1 MKNILVV
8 NYSQSGQLNEII
20 DQFLKPFDPETVER
34 LEIFPA
40 KPFVFPWTSD
50 EFFDKMPQCVQEDV
64 IELRPLHF
72 GAEKYDL
79 IVLGYQPWFLS
90 PSLPVTSL
98 LKNEAFKRVASGGTP
113 IVTVIGGR
121 NMWLNSQESIKKLI
135 AEAGGKLVGNI
146 PLMDRVSNLVSA
158 VTILHWMLTGRKDK
172 KWGIFPKPGVSDEDI
187 RSASRFGAI
196 VKQAYD
202 NRNYAGLQKEIMATG
217 LITIP
222 TDILFIEGRA
232 KKLFRIWA
240 NLIKTKGT
248 TPEKRKRLVG
258 FFKYYLLV
266 ALFMVAPV
274 LVTAYRLLIAPLTA
288 NAIKKKQEYFC
299 GVETKS

>member
-20 DQFLKPFDPETVER
+20 DQFLIPFQPETVER

-40 KPFVFPWTSD
+40 KPFEFPWTSD
-50 EFFDKMPQCVQEDV
+50 EFFDKMPECVQEEP
-64 IELRPLHF
+64 IELRPLYF
-72 GAEKYDL
+72 GSERYDL

-90 PSLPVTSL
+90 PSLPTTAL
-98 LKNEAFKRVASGGTP
+98 LHNPGFKSRVMDTP

-135 AEAGGKLVGNI
+135 ADAGGKLVGNI

-158 VTILHWMLTGRKDK
+158 VTILHWMLTGRKDR
-172 KWGIFPKPGVSDEDI
+172 KWGIFPKPGVSDQDI
-187 RSASRFGAI
+187 ESASRFGAI
-196 VKQAYD
+196 VKKAYEQRQYE
-202 NRNYAGLQKEIMATG
+202 NLQREIMATG
-217 LITIP
+217 LINIP

-240 NLIKTKGT
+240 KLIKTKGT

-274 LVTAYRLLIAPLTA
+274 LVTAYRLLIAPFAA
-288 NAIKKKQEYFC
+288 NAIKKKKEYFC

>member
-8 NYSQSGQLNEII
+8 NYSQSGLLNEII
-20 DQFLKPFDPETVER
+20 SQFLIPFEPETVER

-50 EFFDKMPQCVQEDV
+50 EFFDKMPECVQEDP
-64 IELRPLHF
+64 IPLQPLHF
-72 GAEKYDL
+72 GAGRYDL
-79 IVLGYQPWFLS
+79 IVIGYQPWFLS

-98 LKNEAFKRVASGGTP
+98 LKSPEFKARLRDTP
-113 IVTVIGGR
+113 VVTVIGGR

-135 AEAGGKLVGNI
+135 ADAGGKLVGNI

-158 VTILHWMLTGRKDK
+158 VTILHWMLTGRKDR
-172 KWGIFPKPGVSDEDI
+172 KWGIFPKPGVSDQDI
-187 RSASRFGAI
+187 ASASRFGAI
-196 VKQAYD
+196 VKDAHQSGQYS
-202 NRNYAGLQKEIMATG
+202 GLQKQIMATG
-217 LITIP
+217 LINIP

-274 LVTAYRLLIAPLTA
+274 VVTLYRLLIAPFAA
-288 NAIKKKQEYFC
+288 NAIKKKKEYFC

>member
-8 NYSQSGQLNEII
+8 NYSQSGQLNQII
-20 DQFLKPFDPETVER
+20 DQFLTPFDAERVER

-50 EFFDKMPQCVQEDV
+50 EFFDKMPECVHEEP
-64 IELRPLHF
+64 IELQPLHF
-72 GAEKYDL
+72 GAGRYEL
-79 IVLGYQPWFLS
+79 IVIGYQPWFLS
-90 PSLPVTSL
+90 PSLPITAL
-98 LKNEAFKRVASGGTP
+98 LHSPVFKARVKDTP

-121 NMWLNSQESIKKLI
+121 NMWLNSQESVKKLI
-135 AEAGGKLVGNI
+135 ADAGGKLVGNI

-158 VTILHWMLTGRKDK
+158 VTILHWMLTGRKDR
-172 KWGIFPKPGVSDEDI
+172 KWGIFPKPGVSEQDI
-187 RSASRFGAI
+187 QSASLFGAI
-196 VKQAYD
+196 VKKAYD
-202 NRNYAGLQKEIMATG
+202 SGQYAGLQREIMATG
-217 LITIP
+217 LINIP
-222 TDILFIEGRA
+222 TDILFIEARA

-240 NLIKTKGT
+240 KLIKTKGT

-274 LVTAYRLLIAPLTA
+274 LVTVYRVLIAPFAA
-288 NAIKKKQEYFC
+288 NAIKKKKEYFC

>member
-20 DQFLKPFDPETVER
+20 DQFLIPFQPETVER

-50 EFFDKMPQCVQEDV
+50 EFFDKMPECVQEEP
-64 IELRPLHF
+64 IELRPLYF
-72 GAEKYDL
+72 GSERYDL

-90 PSLPVTSL
+90 PSLPTTAL
-98 LKNEAFKRVASGGTP
+98 LHNPGFKSRVMDTP

-135 AEAGGKLVGNI
+135 ADAGGKLVGNI

-158 VTILHWMLTGRKDK
+158 VTILHWMLTGRKDR
-172 KWGIFPKPGVSDEDI
+172 KWGIFPKPGVSDQDI
-187 RSASRFGAI
+187 ESASRFGAI
-196 VKQAYD
+196 VKKAYEQRQYE
-202 NRNYAGLQKEIMATG
+202 NLQREIMATG
-217 LITIP
+217 LINIP

-240 NLIKTKGT
+240 KLIKTKGT

-274 LVTAYRLLIAPLTA
+274 LVTAYRLLIAPFAA
-288 NAIKKKQEYFC
+288 NAIKKKKEYFC

>member
-8 NYSQSGQLNEII
+8 NYSQSGQLNQII
-20 DQFLKPFDPETVER
+20 DQFLTPFDAERVER

-50 EFFDKMPQCVQEDV
+50 EFFDKMPECVHEEP
-64 IELRPLHF
+64 IELQPLHF
-72 GAEKYDL
+72 GAGRYEL
-79 IVLGYQPWFLS
+79 IVIGYQPWFLS
-90 PSLPVTSL
+90 PSLPITAL
-98 LKNEAFKRVASGGTP
+98 LHSPVFKARVKDTP

-121 NMWLNSQESIKKLI
+121 NMWLNSQESVKKLI
-135 AEAGGKLVGNI
+135 ADAGGKLVGNI

-158 VTILHWMLTGRKDK
+158 VTILHWMLTGRKDR
-172 KWGIFPKPGVSDEDI
+172 KWGIFPKPGVSEQDI
-187 RSASRFGAI
+187 QSASRFGAI
-196 VKQAYD
+196 VKKAYD
-202 NRNYAGLQKEIMATG
+202 SGQYAGLQREIMATG
-217 LITIP
+217 LINIP
-222 TDILFIEGRA
+222 TDILFIEARA

-240 NLIKTKGT
+240 KLIKTKGT

-274 LVTAYRLLIAPLTA
+274 LVTVYRVLIAPFAA
-288 NAIKKKQEYFC
+288 NAIKKKKEYFC

>member
-20 DQFLKPFDPETVER
+20 EQFLKPFEPETVER

-50 EFFDKMPQCVQEDV
+50 EFFDKMPECVQEDP
-64 IELRPLHF
+64 IELQPLHF
-72 GAEKYDL
+72 GADRYDL

-90 PSLPVTSL
+90 PSLPITAL
-98 LKNEAFKRVASGGTP
+98 LKNPGFKARVKETP

-135 AEAGGKLVGNI
+135 ADAGGKLVGNI

-158 VTILHWMLTGRKDK
+158 VTILHWMLTGRKDR

-187 RSASRFGAI
+187 QSASRFGAI
-196 VKQAYD
+196 VKKAYD
-202 NRNYAGLQKEIMATG
+202 NREYAGLQKEIMATG
-217 LITIP
+217 LINIP

-288 NAIKKKQEYFC
+288 NTIKKKKEYFC

>member
-20 DQFLKPFDPETVER
+20 DQFLQPFEPETVER

-40 KPFVFPWTSD
+40 SPFVFPWTSD
-50 EFFDKMPQCVQEDV
+50 EFFDKMPECVQEDV
-64 IELRPLHF
+64 IELQPLHF
-72 GAEKYDL
+72 GAERYDL

-90 PSLPVTSL
+90 PSLPITAL
-98 LKNEAFKRVASGGTP
+98 LHSPGFKARVRDTP

-121 NMWLNSQESIKKLI
+121 NMWLNSQESIKKRI
-135 AEAGGKLVGNI
+135 ADAGGKLVGNI

-158 VTILHWMLTGRKDK
+158 VTILHWMLTGRKDR
-172 KWGIFPKPGVSDEDI
+172 KWGIFPKPGISDQDI

-196 VKQAYD
+196 VRKSFDSGQ
-202 NRNYAGLQKEIMATG
+202 YADLQKEIMATG
-217 LITIP
+217 LIEIP

-274 LVTAYRLLIAPLTA
+274 LVTTYRLLIAPFAA
-288 NAIKKKQEYFC
+288 NAIKKKKEYFC
-299 GVETKS
+299 GVETK

>member
-20 DQFLKPFDPETVER
+20 SQFLIPFEPETVER

-40 KPFVFPWTSD
+40 KPFVFPWTSG
-50 EFFDKMPQCVQEDV
+50 EFFDKMPECVQEDP
-64 IELRPLHF
+64 IPLRPLHF
-72 GAEKYDL
+72 GAGRYDL
-79 IVLGYQPWFLS
+79 IVIGYQPWFLS

-98 LKNEAFKRVASGGTP
+98 LKSPEFKARLRDTP
-113 IVTVIGGR
+113 VVTVIGGR

-135 AEAGGKLVGNI
+135 ADAGGKLVGNI

-158 VTILHWMLTGRKDK
+158 VTILHWMLTGRKDR
-172 KWGIFPKPGVSDEDI
+172 KWGIFPKPGVSDQDI
-187 RSASRFGAI
+187 ASASRFGAI
-196 VKQAYD
+196 VKDAHQSGQYS
-202 NRNYAGLQKEIMATG
+202 GLQKQIMATG
-217 LITIP
+217 LINIP

-274 LVTAYRLLIAPLTA
+274 VVTLYRLLIAPFAA
-288 NAIKKKQEYFC
+288 NAIKKKKEYFC

>member
-50 EFFDKMPQCVQEDV
+50 EFFDKMPECVQEDP
-64 IELRPLHF
+64 IELQPLHF
-72 GAEKYDL
+72 GAEQYDL

-98 LKNEAFKRVASGGTP
+98 LKNEAFKRVVSGGTP

-187 RSASRFGAI
+187 QSASRFGAI

-274 LVTAYRLLIAPLTA
+274 LVTAYRLLIAPFA
-288 NAIKKKQEYFC
+288 VNAIKKKKEYFC

>member
-20 DQFLKPFDPETVER
+20 DQFLQPFAPETIER

-40 KPFVFPWTSD
+40 KPFVFPWTTD
-50 EFFDKMPQCVQEDV
+50 EFFDKMPECVQEDP
-64 IELRPLHF
+64 IELQPLHF

-90 PSLPVTSL
+90 PSLPVTSF
-98 LKNEAFKRVASGGTP
+98 LKSQAFKRLAGGGTP

-135 AEAGGKLVGNI
+135 ADAGGRLVGNI

-158 VTILHWMLTGRKDK
+158 VTILHWMLTGRKDR

-196 VKQAYD
+196 VKRAFD
-202 NRNYAGLQKEIMATG
+202 KREYAGLQTEIMSTG

-274 LVTAYRLLIAPLTA
+274 LVTAYRLLIAPFTA
-288 NAIKKKQEYFC
+288 NAIKKKKEYFC
-299 GVETKS
+299 GVETK

>member
-20 DQFLKPFDPETVER
+20 DQFLVPFQPETVER
-34 LEIFPA
+34 LAIFPE

-50 EFFDKMPQCVQEDV
+50 EFFDKMPECVLEEPVQ
-64 IELRPLHF
+64 LRPLHF
-72 GAEKYDL
+72 GQQRYDL
-79 IVLGYQPWFLS
+79 IVIGYQPWFLS
-90 PSLPVTSL
+90 PSLPTTSL
-98 LKNEAFKRVASGGTP
+98 LKSPEFQSILRDTP
-113 IVTVIGGR
+113 VVTVIGGR
-121 NMWLNSQESIKKLI
+121 NMWLNSQESIKALI
-135 AEAGGKLVGNI
+135 AGAGGKLVGNI

-158 VTILHWMLTGRKDK
+158 VTILHWMLTGRKDR

-187 RSASRFGAI
+187 QSASRFGAI
-196 VKQAYD
+196 VRKAYD
-202 NRNYAGLQKEIMATG
+202 KGQYADLQKEIMATG

-240 NLIKTKGT
+240 RLIKTKGT

-274 LVTAYRLLIAPLTA
+274 LVTVYRLLIAPFTS
-288 NAIKKKQEYFC
+288 NAIKKKKEYFC
-299 GVETKS
+299 GVETK

>member
-20 DQFLKPFDPETVER
+20 DQFLQPFEPETVER

-40 KPFVFPWTSD
+40 KPFTFPWTSD
-50 EFFDKMPQCVQEDV
+50 EFFDKMPECVQEDA
-64 IELRPLHF
+64 IELQPLHF
-72 GAEKYDL
+72 GAERYDL

-98 LKNEAFKRVASGGTP
+98 LKTPAFQARLRGTP
-113 IVTVIGGR
+113 VVTIIGGR

-135 AEAGGKLVGNI
+135 AGGGGKLVGNI

-158 VTILHWMLTGRKDK
+158 VTILHWMLTGRKDR
-172 KWGIFPKPGVSDEDI
+172 KWGIFPKPGISDQDI
-187 RSASRFGAI
+187 RSASRFGGI
-196 VKQAYD
+196 VRKSFDSGQ
-202 NRNYAGLQKEIMATG
+202 YADLQKEIIATG
-217 LITIP
+217 LIEIP

-240 NLIKTKGT
+240 QLIKTKGT

-274 LVTAYRLLIAPLTA
+274 LVTTYRLLIAPFAA
-288 NAIKKKQEYFC
+288 NAIKKKKEYFC
-299 GVETKS
+299 GVETK